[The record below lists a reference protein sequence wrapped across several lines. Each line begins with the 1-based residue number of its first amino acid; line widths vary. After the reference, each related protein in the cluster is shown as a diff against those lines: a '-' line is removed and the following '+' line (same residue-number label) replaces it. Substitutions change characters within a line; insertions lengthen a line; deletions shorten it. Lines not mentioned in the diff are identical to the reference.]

1 MVDPDSDADFDE
13 EQYQNE
19 LNDAVDD
26 GGGCAETWEKLSEK
40 RGEAT
45 LDRRS
50 VLAASSAAA
59 FSLLPAGFLPAEVA
73 ASNETS
79 NDDSEIHTEVKKL
92 TGSQENKAV
101 SEALSDD
108 GVKELMKLARQNK
121 NKVEINDAI
130 ATESTFND
138 QSYLTV
144 VFPVDT
150 DRPGRRRGQESAPKY
165 QEAQI
170 TWSSRNG
177 APPGYT
183 VTTYEDTG
191 EDTAK
196 AEINSLLFQKGE
208 ITSESRTIT
217 TADYR
222 EAVEEITGQMA
233 ETEDVSTQAVF
244 FGPCGV
250 CLPDFNCIYR
260 LARRYATELVVC
272 GDCYISKRPVSC
284 AGCIAALFEEGLT
297 GLCDPCP
304 GPTPFC

>member
-1 MVDPDSDADFDE
+1 MEESDPDPD
-13 EQYQNE
+13 QYQAE

-26 GGGCAETWEKLSEK
+26 GGGCVETWEKLSEK
-40 RGEAT
+40 RKEPA
-45 LDRRS
+45 LNRRS

-59 FSLLPAGFLPAEVA
+59 FSLLSVGFLPTEVTA
-73 ASNETS
+73 NDNTS
-79 NDDSEIHTEVKKL
+79 GEDSEIHTEVEEL

-101 SEALSDD
+101 KQALTDE
-108 GVKELMKLARQNK
+108 GIKELMRLARQNK
-121 NKVEINDAI
+121 NKVEINNAI
-130 ATESTFND
+130 ATESTYKNH
-138 QSYLTV
+138 SYLTV

-150 DRPGRRRGQESAPKY
+150 DRPGKRREQESTAKY

-170 TWSSRNG
+170 TWSSRDG

-196 AEINSLLFQKGE
+196 AEINSRLFQNGE
-208 ITSESRTIT
+208 ITSENRTIT

-222 EAVEEITGQMA
+222 EAVEEVTGQMA
-233 ETEDVSTQAVF
+233 GTEDVSTQAVF

-272 GDCYISKRPVSC
+272 GDCYISKRPASC